1 MRIHGTTFR
10 PVEQLHVVREHRGSD
25 RSLVLYH
32 LLQRHPRSELFHRQ
46 RRTLPRVVAR
56 RGARMGG
63 RSPVPARLL
72 LFLPDAALR
81 SGCPFGRGCR
91 RFQRPRASRARP
103 QSVGRMRGL
112 GGGGVPQSRGRSA
125 AYAAGFLFGACDEG
139 CRSGLAGPTAAL
151 CGPSPVQ
158 RQSDVPEHDQRR
170 GQIPLPAVV
179 RRFEVDESRRSGP
192 GCP

>member
-81 SGCPFGRGCR
+81 SGCPLGEGVADFNDLALRERDRNPWDECVDWVAEECRKAAADLPLTQPDSYLGRATKGV
-91 RFQRPRASRARP
+91 ALALRAR
-103 QSVGRMRGL
+103 L
-112 GGGGVPQSRGRSA
+112 LL
-125 AYAAGFLFGACDEG
+125 YAARPC
-139 CRSGLAGPTAAL
+139 STAIR
-151 CGPSPVQ
+151 CTGT
-158 RQSDVPEHDQRR
+158 
-170 GQIPLPAVV
+170 
-179 RRFEVDESRRSGP
+179 
-192 GCP
+192 

>member
-125 AYAAGFLFGACDEG
+125 AYAAGFLFVAANGAG
-139 CRSGLAGPTAAL
+139 PNQRSGEPY
-151 CGPSPVQ
+151 
-158 RQSDVPEHDQRR
+158 RR
-170 GQIPLPAVV
+170 GRGIWCCSMRPVPCSTAI
-179 RRFEVDESRRSGP
+179 RCTGT
-192 GCP
+192 